1 MYPFVEDD
9 GTQMVM
15 CTIDVPTLV
24 NIYEQRK
31 GTLPR
36 SFFDCGAA
44 IGFLVVMADKMGL
57 RARGIDV
64 RRYSANHPFADL
76 TEPYFANGHIKIQS
90 ILDAPVI
97 DADLAYCNGTL
108 TYLNEFTLPLAL
120 RKFKNVGMLIAIH
133 NTTEDIQAAKDMG
146 DPIVHTEPRLIRSN
160 QWWLDT
166 FHKNGFDADLDMK
179 NNCFCVCPQKKRAW
193 YLMHGNGGV
202 PVAPMVPQPDA
213 GIPAWV
219 SKTR

>member
-1 MYPFVEDD
+1 
-9 GTQMVM
+9 
-15 CTIDVPTLV
+15 
-24 NIYEQRK
+24 
-31 GTLPR
+31 
-36 SFFDCGAA
+36 
-44 IGFLVVMADKMGL
+44 
-57 RARGIDV
+57 
-64 RRYSANHPFADL
+64 
-76 TEPYFANGHIKIQS
+76 
-90 ILDAPVI
+90 
-97 DADLAYCNGTL
+97 
-108 TYLNEFTLPLAL
+108 
-120 RKFKNVGMLIAIH
+120 MLIAIH